1 MRRTKEKIGNN
12 KIIKGVSN
20 SRTGKFIGGAFK
32 FTNKHVAPS
41 LYGAAIGFAVA
52 DNNPVDEMIAGG
64 IIGHKIMEK
73 GILPQYKKLNNN
85 LNLHMNYIKN
95 AKDTQTKVENQFEN
109 LEKTTGKNFDA
120 TTVEGKQN
128 IQDLLNN
135 IKNKLNTGELTKSY
149 ANAIEQ
155 YKQYLMNFE
164 SKTKMEAEIMTM
176 QKLNDINNNKI
187 DYTNLDGAE
196 RKLVEAQ
203 QEKNI
208 ADQIEEFSVTNMP
221 INGDFRDVETMMLND
236 ATMRTG
242 KPGQQ
247 VISKTREE
255 MRAFKQETDEVIKE
269 IKEYMKSSKDIKDEI
284 EMLRRQGKTEQEVIQ
299 IYEKKM
305 KKINDF
311 KVKVE
316 NKKLNKYIDP
326 KEYAE
331 LDKLSQRIE
340 NDQLNT
346 INKADYEKL
355 ALDVY
360 RPNSGNN
367 SNNGNGGNP

>member
-1 MRRTKEKIGNN
+1 
-12 KIIKGVSN
+12 
-20 SRTGKFIGGAFK
+20 
-32 FTNKHVAPS
+32 
-41 LYGAAIGFAVA
+41 
-52 DNNPVDEMIAGG
+52 
-64 IIGHKIMEK
+64 
-73 GILPQYKKLNNN
+73 
-85 LNLHMNYIKN
+85 
-95 AKDTQTKVENQFEN
+95 
-109 LEKTTGKNFDA
+109 
-120 TTVEGKQN
+120 
-128 IQDLLNN
+128 
-135 IKNKLNTGELTKSY
+135 
-149 ANAIEQ
+149 
-155 YKQYLMNFE
+155 MNFE
-164 SKTKMEAEIMTM
+164 GKTKMEAEIITM

-221 INGDFRDVETMMLND
+221 INGDFRDVEAMMLND

>member
-1 MRRTKEKIGNN
+1 
-12 KIIKGVSN
+12 
-20 SRTGKFIGGAFK
+20 
-32 FTNKHVAPS
+32 
-41 LYGAAIGFAVA
+41 
-52 DNNPVDEMIAGG
+52 
-64 IIGHKIMEK
+64 MEK

-149 ANAIEQ
+149 ADAIEQ

-164 SKTKMEAEIMTM
+164 GKTKMEAEIITM

-255 MRAFKQETDEVIKE
+255 
-269 IKEYMKSSKDIKDEI
+269 MKSSKDIKDEI

>member
-73 GILPQYKKLNNN
+73 GILPKYKKLNNN

-164 SKTKMEAEIMTM
+164 GKTKMEAEIMTM
-176 QKLNDINNNKI
+176 QKLNDII
-187 DYTNLDGAE
+187 
-196 RKLVEAQ
+196 
-203 QEKNI
+203 
-208 ADQIEEFSVTNMP
+208 
-221 INGDFRDVETMMLND
+221 
-236 ATMRTG
+236 
-242 KPGQQ
+242 
-247 VISKTREE
+247 
-255 MRAFKQETDEVIKE
+255 IK
-269 IKEYMKSSKDIKDEI
+269 
-284 EMLRRQGKTEQEVIQ
+284 
-299 IYEKKM
+299 
-305 KKINDF
+305 
-311 KVKVE
+311 
-316 NKKLNKYIDP
+316 
-326 KEYAE
+326 
-331 LDKLSQRIE
+331 
-340 NDQLNT
+340 
-346 INKADYEKL
+346 
-355 ALDVY
+355 
-360 RPNSGNN
+360 
-367 SNNGNGGNP
+367 